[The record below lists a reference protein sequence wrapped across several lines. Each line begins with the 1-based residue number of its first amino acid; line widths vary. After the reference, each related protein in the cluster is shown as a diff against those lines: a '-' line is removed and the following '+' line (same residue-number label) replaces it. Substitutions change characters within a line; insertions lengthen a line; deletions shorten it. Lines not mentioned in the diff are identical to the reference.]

1 MAEAKIT
8 KKEMVQLSSSQVEHL
23 KKLAR
28 VEFGEKETE
37 DLAGDLAGILG
48 FVEQLKEIDVGGAEE
63 VYAGAQKNIF
73 RADENPLEFNEKLLG
88 NLIGAFPEKEKTY
101 LKVKAVIKK

>member
-1 MAEAKIT
+1 MSEVKIT
-8 KKEMVQLSSSQVEHL
+8 KKEIEHL

-37 DLAGDLAGILG
+37 DLAQDLERILG
-48 FVEQLKEIDVGGAEE
+48 YVEMLKEVDISGVSEMTHAAEL
-63 VYAGAQKNIF
+63 KNIF
-73 RADENPLEFNEKLLG
+73 RKDENPKKFDKELMGE
-88 NLIGAFPEKEKTY
+88 LISSFPEKEKTY